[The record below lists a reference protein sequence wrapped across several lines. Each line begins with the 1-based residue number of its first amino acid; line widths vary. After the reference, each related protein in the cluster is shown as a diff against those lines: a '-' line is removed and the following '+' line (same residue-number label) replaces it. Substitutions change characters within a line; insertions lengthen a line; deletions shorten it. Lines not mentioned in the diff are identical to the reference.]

1 MRLLR
6 ECLVGLLVLLTA
18 LSSSVHAQNRHVVP
32 PADIAA
38 VVDAYVSSQN
48 ADRAAI
54 RDVLERPE
62 VRDVATR
69 IGIDLDQV
77 TAAIGTLSGP
87 DLVGAAS
94 AARQINDLTLVGGA
108 SSVTLS
114 TTTII
119 IILLALILIIVAVK

>member
-1 MRLLR
+1 MRPLR

-18 LSSSVHAQNRHVVP
+18 LSPSAYAQNRHVVR

-38 VVDAYVSSQN
+38 AVDAHVARQN

-54 RDVLERPE
+54 REALEQPE
-62 VRDVATR
+62 VRDAATR
-69 IGIDLDQV
+69 IGMDLGHV
-77 TAAIGTLSGP
+77 TASLGTLKGS
-87 DLVGAAS
+87 DLEAAAS
-94 AARQINDLTLVGGA
+94 VARQVNESLVGGA

>member
-1 MRLLR
+1 
-6 ECLVGLLVLLTA
+6 LVLLTA
-18 LSSSVHAQNRHVVP
+18 LSPSAYAQNRHVIR

-38 VVDAYVSSQN
+38 AVDAHVARQN

-54 RDVLERPE
+54 REALEQPE
-62 VRDVATR
+62 VREAATR
-69 IGIDLDQV
+69 IGIDLDHV
-77 TAAIGTLSGP
+77 TASLGTLKGS
-87 DLVGAAS
+87 DLEAAAS
-94 AARQINDLTLVGGA
+94 VARQVNESLVGGA

>member
-6 ECLVGLLVLLTA
+6 DCLVGLLILLTG
-18 LSSSVHAQNRHVVP
+18 LSSSAYAQNRHVVR

-38 VVDAYVSSQN
+38 AVDAHVASQS

-54 RDVLERPE
+54 REALDRPE
-62 VRDVATR
+62 VREVAMR
-69 IGIDLDQV
+69 IGIDLDHV
-77 TAAIGTLSGP
+77 TASIGTLSGS
-87 DLVGAAS
+87 DLEAAAS
-94 AARQINDLTLVGGA
+94 VARQVNETLVGGA

>member
-18 LSSSVHAQNRHVVP
+18 LSSSVHAQNRHVVR

-38 VVDAYVSSQN
+38 AVDAHVASQN

-54 RDVLERPE
+54 REALEQPE
-62 VRDVATR
+62 VRDAATR
-69 IGIDLDQV
+69 IGIDLDHV
-77 TAAIGTLSGP
+77 TASIGTLSGS
-87 DLVGAAS
+87 DLEAAAS
-94 AARQINDLTLVGGA
+94 AARQVNESLVGGA

-114 TTTII
+114 TTMII

>member
-6 ECLVGLLVLLTA
+6 DCLVGLLVLLTA
-18 LSSSVHAQNRHVVP
+18 LSSSVHAQNRHVVR

-38 VVDAYVSSQN
+38 AVDAHVARQN

-54 RDVLERPE
+54 REALERPE
-62 VRDVATR
+62 VRDMAMR
-69 IGIDLDQV
+69 IGIDLDHV
-77 TAAIGTLSGP
+77 TASIGTLSGP
-87 DLVGAAS
+87 DLVEVAGT
-94 AARQINDLTLVGGA
+94 ARQVNDTLAGG

-119 IILLALILIIVAVK
+119 IVLLALILIIVAVK

>member
-18 LSSSVHAQNRHVVP
+18 SSSSAYAQNAHVLS
-32 PADIAA
+32 PAALAA
-38 VVDAYVSSQN
+38 AIDEHVASQL

-54 RDVLERPE
+54 REALEQPE
-62 VRDVATR
+62 VRSAATR
-69 IGIDLDQV
+69 IGIDLDRL
-77 TAAIGTLSGP
+77 TASISTLSGP
-87 DLVGAAS
+87 ELVSMAS
-94 AARQINDLTLVGGA
+94 AAREVNEALVGGS

>member
-6 ECLVGLLVLLTA
+6 QGLAGLLVLLTA
-18 LSSSVHAQNRHVVP
+18 SASPAYAQNHVVRT
-32 PADIAA
+32 ADLAAA
-38 VVDAYVSSQN
+38 VDAHVASQN

-54 RDVLERPE
+54 REALERPE
-62 VRDVATR
+62 VRDAATR
-69 IGIDLDQV
+69 IGIDLDHI
-77 TAAIGTLSGP
+77 TASIGTVSGP
-87 DLVGAAS
+87 ELAGMAG
-94 AARQINDLTLVGGA
+94 AARQVNEALVGG

>member
-1 MRLLR
+1 M
-6 ECLVGLLVLLTA
+6 
-18 LSSSVHAQNRHVVP
+18 
-32 PADIAA
+32 
-38 VVDAYVSSQN
+38 
-48 ADRAAI
+48 
-54 RDVLERPE
+54 
-62 VRDVATR
+62 ATR
-69 IGIDLDQV
+69 IGIDLDHV

>member
-18 LSSSVHAQNRHVVP
+18 LSSSVHAQNRHVVR

-69 IGIDLDQV
+69 IGIDLDHV
-77 TAAIGTLSGP
+77 TASIGTLSGP
-87 DLVGAAS
+87 DLVGTAS
-94 AARQINDLTLVGGA
+94 AARQVNESLVGGA

>member
-1 MRLLR
+1 
-6 ECLVGLLVLLTA
+6 LLTA
-18 LSSSVHAQNRHVVP
+18 LSSSAHAQSRHVVR

-38 VVDAYVSSQN
+38 AIDAHLASQN

-54 RDVLERPE
+54 REALERPE
-62 VRDVATR
+62 VRELATR

-77 TAAIGTLSGP
+77 TASIGTLSGP
-87 DLVGAAS
+87 DLVGAAN
-94 AARQINDLTLVGGA
+94 AARQVNETLIGGA

>member
-1 MRLLR
+1 
-6 ECLVGLLVLLTA
+6 LLTA
-18 LSSSVHAQNRHVVP
+18 LSSSVHAQNRHVVR

-54 RDVLERPE
+54 RDALERPE

-69 IGIDLDQV
+69 IGIDLDHV
-77 TAAIGTLSGP
+77 TAAIDTLSGP

-94 AARQINDLTLVGGA
+94 AARQVNATLVGGA

>member
-6 ECLVGLLVLLTA
+6 ECLVGLLILLTV
-18 LSSSVHAQNRHVVP
+18 LSPSAYAQNRHVVR

-38 VVDAYVSSQN
+38 VVDAHVASQN

-54 RDVLERPE
+54 REALERPE
-62 VRDVATR
+62 VRDVAAR
-69 IGIDLDQV
+69 IGIDLDHV
-77 TAAIGTLSGP
+77 TASVSTLSGP
-87 DLVGAAS
+87 DLEGAAS
-94 AARQINDLTLVGGA
+94 AARQVNDTLVGGA

>member
-6 ECLVGLLVLLTA
+6 ECLVWLLVLLTA
-18 LSSSVHAQNRHVVP
+18 LSSSAHAQNRHVVH
-32 PADIAA
+32 PATIAA
-38 VVDAYVSSQN
+38 AVDAHVASQN

-54 RDVLERPE
+54 REALERPE
-62 VRDVATR
+62 VRDLATR
-69 IGIDLDQV
+69 IGIDLDHV
-77 TAAIGTLSGP
+77 TASIGTLTGP
-87 DLVGAAS
+87 DLVAAAS
-94 AARQINDLTLVGGA
+94 AARQVNETLVGGA

>member
-18 LSSSVHAQNRHVVP
+18 LSSSAQAQNRHVVA

-38 VVDAYVSSQN
+38 VVDAHVSSQD

-69 IGIDLDQV
+69 IGIDLDRV

-94 AARQINDLTLVGGA
+94 AARQVNETLVGGA

-119 IILLALILIIVAVK
+119 IILLAVILIIVAVK

>member
-18 LSSSVHAQNRHVVP
+18 LSSSVHAQNRHVVR

-38 VVDAYVSSQN
+38 AVDAYVASQN

-54 RDVLERPE
+54 REALERPE
-62 VRDVATR
+62 VRDMATR
-69 IGIDLDQV
+69 IGIDLDHV
-77 TAAIGTLSGP
+77 TASIGTLSGP
-87 DLVGAAS
+87 DLVDAAS
-94 AARQINDLTLVGGA
+94 AARKVNDTLVGGA

>member
-6 ECLVGLLVLLTA
+6 KYLAGLLVLLTA
-18 LSSSVHAQNRHVVP
+18 SPSSAYAQSRHVMRS
-32 PADIAA
+32 AAIAA
-38 VVDAYVSSQN
+38 AVDAHVASQN

-54 RDVLERPE
+54 RETLERPE
-62 VRDVATR
+62 IRDLATR
-69 IGIDLDQV
+69 VGIDLDHV
-77 TAAIGTLSGP
+77 TASIGTLSGA
-87 DLVGAAS
+87 DLENAAS
-94 AARQINDLTLVGGA
+94 AARQVNEELVGGA

>member
-6 ECLVGLLVLLTA
+6 ECLMGLLILLTA
-18 LSSSVHAQNRHVVP
+18 LSPSAYAQNRHVVH

-38 VVDAYVSSQN
+38 VVDAHVASQN

-54 RDVLERPE
+54 REALEHPE
-62 VRDVATR
+62 VREAATR
-69 IGIDLDQV
+69 IGIDLDHV
-77 TAAIGTLSGP
+77 TASINTLRGS
-87 DLVGAAS
+87 DLEAAAS
-94 AARQINDLTLVGGA
+94 AARQVNESLVGGA
-108 SSVTLS
+108 SSITLS